1 MTALPIARPAPS
13 RIEFIALI
21 AMLFS
26 TIALCI
32 DAMLPAVP
40 VIAQELTPGDPERA
54 GLVISSFVLGMGIG
68 TFVAG
73 PLSDWY
79 GRKAT
84 ILGGL
89 LLLAMGSV
97 LAANAWSME
106 TLLAARVIMGLGAAA
121 PRVAGVALVR
131 DLYAGRQM
139 AQIMSFAMM
148 VFMIV
153 PAAAPAMGALVIASY
168 GWRGVFW
175 TFVVFAG
182 VAGTWLTLRQP
193 ETLTPAAR
201 VPLRVGTLITGAK
214 VVLSNRL
221 ALASMGVQT
230 MIFGVLFGT
239 LSSVQPLFEKTF
251 GRGDTFPAWF
261 ALIALFSAV
270 ASLTNALLVRRLGM
284 YRVVISVLAVQI
296 LLSGVM
302 AVMTLG
308 GFWPA
313 ALYFPAC
320 VVWVICLFAMAGM
333 TVGNLNAIAMEPM
346 GSIAGLAA
354 SVILALPT
362 IASTAIAAP
371 LGLAFDGTPGP
382 LALGSFVCVGLALM
396 VMPQMRPGRGS

>member
-1 MTALPIARPAPS
+1 VTDMPVARPAPS
-13 RIEFIALI
+13 RVEFIALI

-26 TIALCI
+26 TIALAI
-32 DAMLPAVP
+32 DAMLPAIP
-40 VIAQELTPGDPERA
+40 VIAAELTPDNPDRA

-73 PLSDWY
+73 PLSDWF

-84 ILGGL
+84 ILAGL
-89 LLLAMGSV
+89 ALLAAGSV
-97 LAANAWSME
+97 LAAWSWSLE

-121 PRVAGVALVR
+121 PRVASMALVR
-131 DLYAGRQM
+131 DLFAGRQM

-153 PAAAPAMGALVIASY
+153 PAAAPAMGALVIASH

-175 TFVVFAG
+175 TFVLFAG
-182 VAGTWLTLRQP
+182 VVGTWLALRQP
-193 ETLTPAAR
+193 ETLTAEAR
-201 VPLRVGTLITGAK
+201 VPLRVGTLAAGAK

-221 ALASMGVQT
+221 ALASMFVQT

-239 LSSVQPLFEKTF
+239 LSSVQPLFERTF
-251 GRGDTFPAWF
+251 DRGDTFPAWF
-261 ALIALFSAV
+261 ALIALFSAG

-284 YRVVISVLAVQI
+284 YRVVVVVLAVQL
-296 LLSGVM
+296 LLSGAM

-308 GFWPA
+308 GMWPDS
-313 ALYFPAC
+313 LYFPAY

-346 GSIAGLAA
+346 GHIAGLAA

-362 IASTAIAAP
+362 ILSTGIAAP

-382 LALGSFVCVGLALM
+382 LALGTFICIALSLV
-396 VMPQMRPGRGS
+396 VMPQMRPPRA

>member
-1 MTALPIARPAPS
+1 MTVIPTARPAPS

-40 VIAQELTPGDPERA
+40 AIAAELSPENPERA

-79 GRKAT
+79 GRKAV

-89 LLLAMGSV
+89 LLLMAGSV
-97 LAANAWSME
+97 LAAYSWSME
-106 TLLAARVIMGLGAAA
+106 SLLAARVIMGLGAAA
-121 PRVAGVALVR
+121 PRVASMALVR
-131 DLYAGRQM
+131 DLYSGRQM
-139 AQIMSFAMM
+139 AQIISFAMM

-153 PAAAPAMGALVIASY
+153 PAAAPAMGALVIAGY

-175 TFVVFAG
+175 TFVLFAA
-182 VAGTWLTLRQP
+182 VVGTWLSLRQP
-193 ETLTPAAR
+193 ETLTMQAR
-201 VPLRVGTLITGAK
+201 VPLRVGTLIAGAR

-221 ALASMGVQT
+221 ALASMFVQT

-239 LSSVQPLFEKTF
+239 LSSVQPLFDKTF

-261 ALIALFSAV
+261 ALIALFSAA

-284 YRVVISVLAVQI
+284 YRVVIAVLAVQI
-296 LLSGVM
+296 VLSGTM
-302 AVMTLG
+302 AAMTLG
-308 GFWPA
+308 GYWPD
-313 ALYFPAC
+313 ALYFPAY

-346 GSIAGLAA
+346 GHIAGLAA

-362 IASTAIAAP
+362 ILSTAIAAP
-371 LGLAFDGTPGP
+371 LGLAFDGSPGP
-382 LALGSFVCVGLALM
+382 LALGAFVCIGLGLI
-396 VMPQMRPGRGS
+396 VMPQMRPGRG